1 MNERQPSGAPRRA
14 AGPDGGESA
23 GDVDLEII
31 EREVCY
37 QGFYRLARLR
47 LRHRLFAGGMSPPIV
62 REVIEKGDVAAILL
76 YDPQRDEVVMIEQF
90 RVGAC
95 ADPRGPWLL
104 EIVAGLIEAGEAAAA
119 VACREA
125 REEAGCIVQEL
136 RPIASFYV
144 SPAKTS
150 QRTHL
155 FLGRVDSAHAGG
167 IHGLADEGE
176 ETRVVR
182 LAAAQ
187 AIAFAEQGRTD
198 SAWPLIALFWFAR
211 HRSAVREQWLARPLP
226 CAAAKDVVGEVQ
238 AGAAAQERFR

>member
-1 MNERQPSGAPRRA
+1 MSDRQPPEAPRRA
-14 AGPDGGESA
+14 VSEA
-23 GDVDLEII
+23 DLEII

-62 REVIEKGDVAAILL
+62 RELIEKGDVAAILL

-90 RVGAC
+90 RVGAH

-104 EIVAGLIEAGEAAAA
+104 EIVAGLIEDGETAAD
-119 VACREA
+119 VARREA
-125 REEAGCIVQEL
+125 REEAGCLVQQL
-136 RPIASFYV
+136 RPISSFYV

-155 FLGRVDSAHAGG
+155 FLGRVDSSNAGG

-176 ETRVVR
+176 DTRVVR
-182 LAAAQ
+182 LAAAE
-187 AIAFAEQGRTD
+187 AIACAEEGRID
-198 SAWPLIALFWFAR
+198 SAWPLVALFWFAR
-211 HRSAVREQWLARPLP
+211 HRPTVREEWLAS
-226 CAAAKDVVGEVQ
+226 
-238 AGAAAQERFR
+238 